1 MYRAHADY
9 HHRPYKKPS
18 SGSDIFFTCAKW
30 YIVLFTAAHI
40 SAWLTNQRF
49 FQFDYIN
56 IYGVHSVD
64 VKEIDSIAR
73 KQFDNNFLYFW
84 RTNNRTLYPTSK
96 IQKEIG
102 QYSSR
107 FEKVELVLNRKNVN
121 IYVKEYEPKI
131 RYCLTALNRADAN
144 SLEINNP
151 SKPIEND
158 STTSEQLATTTND
171 GFVIIPKKGEEEL
184 GLKEVP
190 LTDGVEVNSH
200 DCYWADDNSYVFA
213 RSPQYSGLPIFTV
226 IENDPLKSKTLEQ
239 DNTPIGK
246 VIFDKAK
253 YENIKAIVSGLN
265 AAGLHVTQAENLTN
279 DDIAL
284 DVGFPWVVLMNT
296 TRNQEDSV
304 DNLLLALKEL
314 KISSTTPESRIKQ
327 IDVRFGNKVF
337 YK

>member
-9 HHRPYKKPS
+9 HHRPYKNQN
-18 SGSDIFFTCAKW
+18 SGSDIFFMCAKW
-30 YIVLFTAAHI
+30 YIVIFTIAHI

-49 FQFDYIN
+49 LQFDNIN

-64 VKEIDSIAR
+64 VREIDNIAR
-73 KQFDNNFLYFW
+73 NPFDKNLLYFW
-84 RTNNRTLYPTSK
+84 RVNNRMLYPTTRIEGELK
-96 IQKEIG
+96 K
-102 QYSSR
+102 YNSR
-107 FEKVELVLNRKNVN
+107 FEKVDLVLNRKNIN

-131 RYCLTALNRADAN
+131 RYCLTSLSRIDAN
-144 SLEINNP
+144 ILEIN
-151 SKPIEND
+151 SA
-158 STTSEQLATTTND
+158 TSSNSIDISSEVVATTTND
-171 GFVIIPKKGEEEL
+171 GFVIVPKKGEEEL

-190 LTDGVEVNSH
+190 LHEDVNINSH

-213 RSPQYSGLPIFTV
+213 KSPQYSGLPIFTV
-226 IENDPLKSKTLEQ
+226 IESDPVKSKTLEQ
-239 DNTPIGK
+239 GTSPIGQT
-246 VIFDKAK
+246 IFDKNK
-253 YENIKAIVSGLN
+253 YENIKSIVNSLNDVGLS
-265 AAGLHVTQAENLTN
+265 VKQAETLTN

-296 TRNQEDSV
+296 RRSPEDSV

-314 KISSTTPESRIKQ
+314 KISTDSPETRFKQ